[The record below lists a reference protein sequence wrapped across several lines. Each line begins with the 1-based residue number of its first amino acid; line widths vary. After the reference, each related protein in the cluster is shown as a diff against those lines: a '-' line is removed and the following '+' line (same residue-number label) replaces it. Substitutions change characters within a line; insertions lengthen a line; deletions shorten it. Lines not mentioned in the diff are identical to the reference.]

1 MDTALVSK
9 TTREI
14 SVNRWK
20 MSEIS
25 VKYRFEILMNVKVH
39 IVDICVMKFCNL
51 LGGYKGLWRTNCPY
65 LQGMRLSAWKDFI
78 EFSHREIVQT

>member
-1 MDTALVSK
+1 MDTALVLK
-9 TTREI
+9 ILREF

-25 VKYRFEILMNVKVH
+25 VKYKFEIFMNEKVH

-51 LGGYKGLWRTNCPY
+51 LGG
-65 LQGMRLSAWKDFI
+65 
-78 EFSHREIVQT
+78 